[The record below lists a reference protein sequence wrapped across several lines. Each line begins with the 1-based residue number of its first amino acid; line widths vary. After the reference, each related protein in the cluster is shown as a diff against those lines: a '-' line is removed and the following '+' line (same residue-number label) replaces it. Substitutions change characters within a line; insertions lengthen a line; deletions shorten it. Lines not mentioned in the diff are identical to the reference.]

1 MRNRNIGISIV
12 LLAVPAL
19 LPGQWAEQPTPGT
32 PRLANGKANLTAPA
46 PRSADGKPNLAG
58 IWLTESGKGEYNPEG
73 PPSKYFSDILSD
85 LKAETGLMQPPTAA
99 AMQKY
104 SANEFLDA
112 PISHCQPAGVPLADM
127 MTNPYKVVETPGL
140 ILVLYERDM
149 TFRQIFTDGR
159 KIPDDPQPTW
169 LGYSVGK
176 WDGDTL
182 VVETSGL
189 NNRSWLDAR
198 GHTHSDALRVTERF
212 HRIDFG
218 HMDLQVTINDP
229 KAYTK
234 PFTYTLKQY
243 LMPDTDLFEYF
254 CSDNEKDVGHYKSK

>member
-1 MRNRNIGISIV
+1 MNHRNVWMTIA
-12 LLAVPAL
+12 LLAGPAL
-19 LPGQWAEQPTPGT
+19 LHGQWLEQPTPGI
-32 PRLANGKANLTAPA
+32 PRAANGTANLTAPV
-46 PRSADGKPNLAG
+46 PHSADGKPKLAG
-58 IWLTESGKGEYNPEG
+58 VWLTESGKGVFSPEG
-73 PPSKYFSDILSD
+73 PPSKYFSDILAD
-85 LKAETGLMQPPTAA
+85 LKGETGLMRPSTAA
-99 AMQKY
+99 AMQKFA
-104 SANEFLDA
+104 ANEFLDA

-140 ILVLYERDM
+140 ILMLYERDM

-159 KIPDDPQPTW
+159 KMPADPQPTW
-169 LGYSVGK
+169 LGYSVGH

-189 NNRSWLDAR
+189 DSRSWLDAR

-218 HMDLQVTINDP
+218 HMDLQVTIDDP

-234 PFTYTLKQY
+234 SFTYTLKQY
-243 LMPDTDLFEYF
+243 LMPDTDLLEYF
-254 CSDNEKDVGHYKSK
+254 CSDNEKDAGHYKTR